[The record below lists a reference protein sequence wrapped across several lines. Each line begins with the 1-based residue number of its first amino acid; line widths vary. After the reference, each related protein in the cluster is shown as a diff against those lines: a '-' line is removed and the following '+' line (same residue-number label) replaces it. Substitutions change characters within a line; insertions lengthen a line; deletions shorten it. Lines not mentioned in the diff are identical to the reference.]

1 MHWLQQVRHP
11 ATTTGFF
18 NKGDQPMRIKSAA
31 LIASI
36 LAATAGQAMAYE
48 AGDIVLRAGIA
59 NVNPDSSDSDIANGA
74 LDLDVDDN
82 TQLGLT
88 ATYFITPTVGVQ
100 LLGATPFKHD
110 ITAGGTKIGETKH
123 LPPTVTVQWYPQIND
138 KIHPYVGVGL
148 NHTFFFEDDTILGD
162 LELSDST
169 SYALEAGVDIDLGS
183 NLVLNAAVWKIDIN
197 TDVEI
202 KGVGKLGELEID
214 PLAFMV
220 GVGYKF

>member
-1 MHWLQQVRHP
+1 
-11 ATTTGFF
+11 
-18 NKGDQPMRIKSAA
+18 MRIKSAA

-59 NVNPDSSDSDIANGA
+59 NVSPDTSDSDIANGA

-110 ITAGGTKIGETKH
+110 ITAGDTTIGETSH

-148 NHTFFFEDDTILGD
+148 NHTFFFEDDSILGD

-197 TDVEI
+197 TDV
-202 KGVGKLGELEID
+202 KLNGTNLGELEID
-214 PLAFMV
+214 PLAYMV